1 MTCHVGVA
9 GGAGSKKKTMCTLM
23 QVQAKVLVGGCV
35 GGWVGVW
42 VVGWWFGVVDEHE

>member
-1 MTCHVGVA
+1 
-9 GGAGSKKKTMCTLM
+9 M